1 MKFSFKKIAT
11 ILTSAVMLGSTVG
24 LAAAASY
31 PAPFVTSGTAN
42 GAVVAGNAAATSDWA
57 AAIDLGQSL
66 SALSTSSS
74 SSTSGS
80 VTGEAAALFTSGTKL
95 YLNDTLNLVRS
106 SLTDS
111 QLPTVLKDGSFSG
124 NVDATYTQ
132 TIDVGFNPRVTFAK
146 QPSTSN
152 DPLYA
157 LTTSTSAANYIY
169 NSSVT
174 FS

>member
-66 SALSTSSS
+66 SALATSDSSS
-74 SSTSGS
+74 SSGS

-95 YLNDTLNLVRS
+95 YINDTLNTVKT
-106 SLTDS
+106 SLTKTE
-111 QLPTVLKDGSFSG
+111 LPTVLKE
-124 NVDATYTQ
+124 Q
-132 TIDVGFNPRVTFAK
+132 TF
-146 QPSTSN
+146 
-152 DPLYA
+152 
-157 LTTSTSAANYIY
+157 
-169 NSSVT
+169 
-174 FS
+174 